1 MIKQINSTSR
11 YVEVYS
17 PSNRYIGSNSTD
29 NMMVGSVRFNTSL
42 QWLEVYDGSSWVA
55 INSANATVSLTH
67 EAESLL
73 DWAKKKKAD
82 EEQLLAMAKDNPAI
96 QDLLEQ
102 KKKLEEQIEVVKILT
117 KTETTA

>member
-11 YVEVYS
+11 YVDVYS
-17 PSNRYIGSNSTD
+17 PSNRYINSNTTN

-55 INSANATVSLTH
+55 VNSANATISLTN
-67 EAESLL
+67 EAESIL

-82 EEQLLAMAKDNPAI
+82 EEQLIEMAKDNPAI
-96 QDLLEQ
+96 QDLLAQ
-102 KKKLEEQIEVVKILT
+102 KKKIEEQIEVVQILT
-117 KTETTA
+117 KTETTV